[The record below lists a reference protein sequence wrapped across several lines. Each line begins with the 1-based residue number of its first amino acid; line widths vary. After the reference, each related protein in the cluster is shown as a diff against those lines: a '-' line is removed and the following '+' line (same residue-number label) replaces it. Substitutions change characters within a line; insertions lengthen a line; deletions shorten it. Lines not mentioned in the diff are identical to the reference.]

1 MALLPSSDKNMK
13 PSLLGSLDGAANLL
27 PDDGSTTSF

>member
-13 PSLLGSLDGAANLL
+13 PSLLGSLDGAANLS
-27 PDDGSTTSF
+27 PNEEGTTSF